1 MKEKKYWN
9 ICRWLL
15 VALVISISFI
25 VNTSAQMWNDI
36 DSGSVGLFGRN
47 RARDRVPV
55 QRVPEAYD
63 IVDTA
68 SSPVRGP
75 PAKNCTGS
83 GCCIPKCFAQ
93 KGDRGL
99 PGSNKKEFYY
109 F

>member
-1 MKEKKYWN
+1 
-9 ICRWLL
+9 
-15 VALVISISFI
+15 
-25 VNTSAQMWNDI
+25 MWNDV
-36 DSGSVGLFGRN
+36 DSGSIGLLPRN
-47 RARDRVPV
+47 RARERERQNV

-68 SSPVRGP
+68 SAPFRGP

-99 PGSNKKEFYY
+99 PG
-109 F
+109 